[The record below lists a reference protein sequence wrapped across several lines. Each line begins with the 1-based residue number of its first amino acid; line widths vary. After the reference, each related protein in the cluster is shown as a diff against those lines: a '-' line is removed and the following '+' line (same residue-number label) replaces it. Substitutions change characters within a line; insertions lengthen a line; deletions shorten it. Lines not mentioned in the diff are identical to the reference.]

1 MMIWATILFSGLSLF
16 VLVAMAAEE
25 VRCRIARPPLPSPLA
40 GLSMGDAIMLF
51 LYFAPVIAAG
61 VNAIRFVLT

>member
-25 VRCRIARPPLPSPLA
+25 VRCRFTRPRAPGPLA
-40 GLSMGDAIMLF
+40 GMTRGDVIMLL
-51 LYFAPVIAAG
+51 LYFVPMIAAG

>member
-25 VRCRIARPPLPSPLA
+25 VRCRLTRPRVPGPLA
-40 GLSMGDAIMLF
+40 GMTRGDVIMLL
-51 LYFAPVIAAG
+51 LYFVPMIAAG